1 MAKCQPGVSSTL
13 TPVVESMVPIQ
24 CWGSPWAR
32 SRPAR
37 RAQAEL
43 DSVWGQT
50 LVQVSLLPFADSVTL
65 GQARHSTFF
74 CFSFLDLQNEKRS
87 LGGFNELTHVK
98 AFSKVPST

>member
-37 RAQAEL
+37 RARAEV

-65 GQARHSTFF
+65 GQARRSTFF